1 MQNYIMQNYIII
13 SIPATFSAKK
23 SFYCP
28 AEMAEM
34 AEIIF
39 PEMLSKK
46 REVYKRKAI
55 YSFVFLS
62 FY

>member
-13 SIPATFSAKK
+13 FIPATFSAKK

-34 AEIIF
+34 AEILIT
-39 PEMLSKK
+39 
-46 REVYKRKAI
+46 I
-55 YSFVFLS
+55 
-62 FY
+62 